1 MRAVPIDG
9 SRTATPRSILC
20 SSGRLSSWSSKASH
34 VGSWWTGLEAEQS
47 WNNCWQTSEVR
58 PTGERQGWELRT
70 AVDRLTRR
78 RELIMVTSPGK
89 LSRSLPCS
97 NSHMYGHAVTLS
109 QSTGHLPPSSPAAY
123 HEPYHTI
130 KGTASCSASGIHFN
144 ECISLSLS

>member
-34 VGSWWTGLEAEQS
+34 VGSWWAGLEAEQS
-47 WNNCWQTSEVR
+47 WNNCWQTTEVR
-58 PTGERQGWELRT
+58 PTGERQGWGWGELRT

-78 RELIMVTSPGK
+78 REVIMVTSPGK
-89 LSRSLPCS
+89 LSRSLPSPTVICMSCS
-97 NSHMYGHAVTLS
+97 HTVTLRGS
-109 QSTGHLPPSSPAAY
+109 SATLPPSSPAAY

-130 KGTASCSASGIHFN
+130 KGI
-144 ECISLSLS
+144 